1 MTHCTW
7 TTGRCPAAVTPR
19 GVIVLEPGREDLV
32 AGFWEELNAGADLGA
47 LLQSLTSAFAA
58 DLAALP
64 AFVALINEGGTA
76 HIAVRGVFGLVVRSS
91 EGAHSLSS
99 GNVITWS
106 EHRLPRVEGWSVT
119 CPAEDLVDTTSES
132 AWRIIN
138 GVVPVQSLSWGADGS
153 GAPVAIGHDEVSA
166 RGSADSLAPTGEL
179 TADEVHPTGGDAVLG
194 GGGNPQAQQ
203 GSPTRMDSGTT
214 ADPLPGGSGRAPGT
228 PTEAG
233 VTWSE
238 SAVAF
243 TLPPPGETSV
253 AHGGVLPGDVPPD
266 GQPLSGGRPVGSSS
280 ESVHQDAGEGLP
292 DRGPASPRDVGGAM
306 SGSGDFSDLFSDHTI
321 HHAVEE
327 AAVRHVRDDDADE
340 AARPRS
346 DAPSGTGPSE
356 AAGPSVG
363 AGALPDPSPA
373 AGDVPVAPSPSPTGG
388 TVGGSGPA
396 SAGSGGAVSGAD
408 GTGFFVDAVPTPG
421 AVPPAPDAGDHD
433 GHTVRS
439 TRLDELRARARE
451 IAGSVASTVDGSP
464 EGPEV
469 LAILC
474 VEGHPNPTHASVC
487 RTCGEGMS
495 DRSVTIPRPN
505 LGSLVIS
512 TGETVPLD
520 RDVIIGRRPRYVSQ
534 SGRPEAH
541 LVPVPSPNQQISRT
555 HCEVRVDGWDVRVR
569 DLGSN
574 NGTFL
579 MRTGQ
584 EPVRISESAPLIVRP
599 GDVID
604 LGDSVT
610 MRVEA

>member
-1 MTHCTW
+1 MNHCTW

-32 AGFWEELNAGADLGA
+32 AGFWEELNAGADLGV

-64 AFVALINEGGTA
+64 AFVAVIHEGGTA
-76 HIAVRGVFGLVVRSS
+76 HIAVRGVFELVVRSP
-91 EGAHSLSS
+91 EGAQSLSS

-106 EHRLPRVEGWSVT
+106 EHRLHRVEGWSVT
-119 CPAEDLVDTTSES
+119 CPVEEMADTTSES
-132 AWRIIN
+132 AWRVIN
-138 GVVPVQSLSWGADGS
+138 GVVPVQSLSWGTEGGRAQG
-153 GAPVAIGHDEVSA
+153 AIGEGEVPA
-166 RGSADSLAPTGEL
+166 QGSEDSVAPIGEE
-179 TADEVHPTGGDAVLG
+179 AHPTEDDAVPDGAAVLQVQVG
-194 GGGNPQAQQ
+194 GAAPAD
-203 GSPTRMDSGTT
+203 TGTGT
-214 ADPLPGGSGRAPGT
+214 DPLPVGPGPASGNPS
-228 PTEAG
+228 EAG

-238 SAVAF
+238 SAVGF
-243 TLPPPGETSV
+243 TLPPPEETSV
-253 AHGGVLPGDVPPD
+253 AQGGVLPGDELPGGQALGGGTPD
-266 GQPLSGGRPVGSSS
+266 GSVS
-280 ESVHQDAGEGLP
+280 ESVHRIAGEQLR
-292 DRGPASPRDVGGAM
+292 DRHPASPADGGQAVT
-306 SGSGDFSDLFSDHTI
+306 GSGDFSDLFSDHTI

-340 AARPRS
+340 AARPGS
-346 DAPSGTGPSE
+346 DDPSGVGTPEAVTPSTD
-356 AAGPSVG
+356 AAP
-363 AGALPDPSPA
+363 LPVPGPA
-373 AGDVPVAPSPSPTGG
+373 AGDAPVPPPPTPTGG
-388 TVGGSGPA
+388 AVGGGVPA
-396 SAGSGGAVSGAD
+396 DAEVVGVASGATP
-408 GTGFFVDAVPTPG
+408 TGFFIDAVPTPG
-421 AVPPAPDAGDHD
+421 PVPPAPEAGDHD

-451 IAGSVASTVDGSP
+451 IADGERGAGDGAG
-464 EGPEV
+464 EGPQV
-469 LAILC
+469 LAVLC
-474 VEGHPNPTHASVC
+474 LEGHPNPTHASVC
-487 RTCGEGMS
+487 RTCGAGMS
-495 DRSVTIPRPN
+495 ERSVTIPRPN

-520 RDVIIGRRPRYVSQ
+520 RDVIIGRRPRYVPQ

-584 EPVRISESAPLIVRP
+584 APVRISESAPLIVRP